1 MFRKLKSRNFDGLIY
16 LVTCALAIMACLYL
30 ISMPTHALAQP
41 YATHKL
47 TQEERD
53 VLRQKH
59 IERKQAR
66 MAGQAGQ
73 ANQTDQAQ
81 PRDTKPQ
88 NAQLP
93 SEKLSREERRKLREE
108 LRSQRGAN
116 PALPLK

>member
-41 YATHKL
+41 YAQSKL
-47 TQEERD
+47 TVEEREA
-53 VLRQKH
+53 LRQKH

-66 MAGQAGQ
+66 MAGQTG
-73 ANQTDQAQ
+73 QTDQAQ
-81 PRDTKPQ
+81 GRDTKPQ

-93 SEKLSREERRKLREE
+93 REKLSREERRKLREE
-108 LRSQRGAN
+108 LRSQGGAN
-116 PALPLK
+116 PAFPLK